1 MSHPDAA
8 AVVAERAVVGAMLL
22 SADVIDPV
30 VEILGTVEPH
40 DLSTAVVYR
49 AIRTLHGA
57 GQPADQVTVLA
68 RLLEGAGTPRG
79 VDGVF
84 LHELVRDVPTVA
96 SATHYARLVVE
107 QDARRRIASVA
118 ARLASVAEVTDPDRR
133 AARLAAVRG
142 ELDALTVPASALA
155 TPRATPLDWSA
166 FLTREQG
173 PVDFLAGRLMVR
185 GQQIALVGAGK
196 AGKSL
201 FAVEWAWR
209 IAAGLEFLG
218 DHARPPLRV
227 LYVDQENPEDDIQE
241 RLLSFG
247 ATAETLQNLTYLS
260 FPAFRPLNTEA
271 GSADLL
277 AAVDE
282 YRPAVLIF
290 DTISRMVKGKENEA
304 DPWLDL
310 YRLTLMPLKA
320 RKVSSIRLDH
330 FGKDV
335 TRGGR
340 GNSAKTQDVDA
351 VWELVPVEDEPTL
364 LQLTRTHTRNGKG
377 LDDALIRRHGE
388 QVGDRWKA
396 GGTWHGIADESE
408 RPETVPEVDKQF
420 SPAANR
426 VLGIIGAATLPLTV
440 SQIGD
445 ILAAQ
450 SGGPLKPRTIQDAL
464 KRLADANRADE
475 VDAHPGRA
483 ALWVI
488 HK

>member
-1 MSHPDAA
+1 VSHPDAA
-8 AVVAERAVVGAMLL
+8 DAAERAVVGAMLL
-22 SADVIDPV
+22 SADVIDPAV
-30 VEILGTVEPH
+30 DALGQVEPLH
-40 DLSTAVVYR
+40 PANAAVYR
-49 AIRTLHGA
+49 AIRALHSA
-57 GQPADQVTVLA
+57 NQPADAVTVLA
-68 RLLEGAGTPRG
+68 RLIEVGAVPRT
-79 VDGVF
+79 VTANYV
-84 LHELVRDVPTVA
+84 HELIRDVPTAA

-107 QDARRRIASVA
+107 QATRRRIAEA
-118 ARLASVAEVTDPDRR
+118 GARLTDVSNIADPDRR
-133 AARLAAVRG
+133 ADRLAVVRA
-142 ELDALTVPASALA
+142 ELETLADPPAAGV
-155 TPRATPLDWSA
+155 PRATPLDWSA

-227 LYVDQENPEDDIQE
+227 LYIDQENPDDDIQE
-241 RLLSFG
+241 RLLSLG
-247 ATAETLQNLTYLS
+247 ATPETLQNLTYLS

-271 GSADLL
+271 GASDLL
-277 AAVDE
+277 AVVDE

-310 YRLTLMPLKA
+310 YRLALMPLKA

-330 FGKDV
+330 FGKDA

-351 VWELVPVEDEPTL
+351 VWELVPVEDDATL

-396 GGTWHGIADESE
+396 GGTWHGIADASE
-408 RPETVPEVDKQF
+408 RPEVTPDVEKQF
-420 SPAANR
+420 PPAARR
-426 VLGIIGAATLPLTV
+426 VLGVLGTSQLPLTV
-440 SQIGD
+440 TEIGD
-445 ILAAQ
+445 ILAGQ
-450 SGGPLKPRTIQDAL
+450 NDGPLKRRTVQDAL
-464 KRLADANRADE
+464 KKLAEANRADE
-475 VDAHPGRA
+475 VDAHPGKA
-483 ALWVI
+483 PLWQVI
-488 HK
+488 R